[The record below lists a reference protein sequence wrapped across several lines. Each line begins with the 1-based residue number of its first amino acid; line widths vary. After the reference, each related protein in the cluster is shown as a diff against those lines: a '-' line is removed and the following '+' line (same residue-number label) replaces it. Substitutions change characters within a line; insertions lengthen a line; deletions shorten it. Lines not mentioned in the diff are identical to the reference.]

1 MRFNLTGYLRQPGKR
16 GAAAKGAE
24 MNVQVARLTTTALGA
39 VCGFLLLTVLLQ
51 YAGVG
56 RGYRWAPDDP
66 AGAPPLPGSAV
77 DDKPLKLP
85 PASEF
90 AEVEAHPLFNEDR
103 MPTPVDASEGDDSA
117 APQNPLNITLTG
129 IVSTSSVKIAMVQ
142 DKARNQSV
150 ALKVGMPLEG
160 DQASWTLVEVK
171 PRSVV
176 FRSAAN
182 ERTEVELETSVAQPA
197 KPRAGAQRAL
207 ERGDRGDR
215 GARQRQPQ
223 CNRQQTR
230 RFGRSGQAHRGPP
243 TPDARRCRQAT
254 QRERQ
259 VQAAGETTGATE
271 AVTE

>member
-1 MRFNLTGYLRQPGKR
+1 M
-16 GAAAKGAE
+16 
-24 MNVQVARLTTTALGA
+24 TTTVLGA
-39 VCGFLLLTVLLQ
+39 VCGFLVLTAILQ

-66 AGAPPLPGSAV
+66 AGAPPLPGGAI
-77 DDKPLKLP
+77 DEKPLKFP
-85 PASEF
+85 PANAF
-90 AEVEAHPLFNEDR
+90 ASVEAHPLFNEDR
-103 MPTPVDASEGDDSA
+103 KPTPIDASEAGGDASD

-182 ERTEVELETSVAQPA
+182 ERTEVELETSVAKLPA
-197 KPRAGAQRAL
+197 PPRSARPATPARPANARNDQRGSADLAKRIEERRKQMREDAEKLRNQGGKGKP
-207 ERGDRGDR
+207 
-215 GARQRQPQ
+215 
-223 CNRQQTR
+223 
-230 RFGRSGQAHRGPP
+230 PP
-243 TPDARRCRQAT
+243 KP
-254 QRERQ
+254 
-259 VQAAGETTGATE
+259 VPPKH
-271 AVTE
+271 

>member
-1 MRFNLTGYLRQPGKR
+1 
-16 GAAAKGAE
+16 

-51 YAGVG
+51 YSGVG

-66 AGAPPLPGSAV
+66 EGAPPLPGSAV

-197 KPRAGAQRAL
+197 KPAQ
-207 ERGDRGDR
+207 
-215 GARQRQPQ
+215 ARSA
-223 CNRQQTR
+223 
-230 RFGRSGQAHRGPP
+230 RSS
-243 TPDARRCRQAT
+243 
-254 QRERQ
+254 
-259 VQAAGETTGATE
+259 AATGATGARGNASPSATDNKRADSGDLAKRIE
-271 AVTE
+271 DRRRQMREDADKQRNESGKYKPPAKPPAPPKQ

>member
-1 MRFNLTGYLRQPGKR
+1 
-16 GAAAKGAE
+16 
-24 MNVQVARLTTTALGA
+24 MNVRAARLTTTALGA
-39 VCGFLLLTVLLQ
+39 VCGFLVLTALLQ

-66 AGAPPLPGSAV
+66 ASEPPLPGGAV
-77 DDKPLKLP
+77 DEKPLRFP
-85 PASEF
+85 PASSF
-90 AEVEAHPLFNEDR
+90 ASVEAHPLFNEDR
-103 MPTPVDASEGDDSA
+103 KPTPIDASGEAGDASD

-182 ERTEVELETSVAQPA
+182 ERTEVELETSVAQPPPPPRSTRPATPGKPANARDNQKGSADLA
-197 KPRAGAQRAL
+197 KRIE
-207 ERGDRGDR
+207 ERRKQMREDAEKLRNQGGK
-215 GARQRQPQ
+215 GKPPQ
-223 CNRQQTR
+223 KPV
-230 RFGRSGQAHRGPP
+230 PP
-243 TPDARRCRQAT
+243 KQ
-254 QRERQ
+254 
-259 VQAAGETTGATE
+259 
-271 AVTE
+271 

>member
-1 MRFNLTGYLRQPGKR
+1 
-16 GAAAKGAE
+16 

-77 DDKPLKLP
+77 DEKPLKLP

-197 KPRAGAQRAL
+197 KPAQ
-207 ERGDRGDR
+207 
-215 GARQRQPQ
+215 ARSA
-223 CNRQQTR
+223 
-230 RFGRSGQAHRGPP
+230 RSS
-243 TPDARRCRQAT
+243 
-254 QRERQ
+254 
-259 VQAAGETTGATE
+259 AATGATGARGSASPSAADNKRADSGDLAKRIE
-271 AVTE
+271 DRRRQMREDADKQRNESGKYKPPAKPPAPPKQ

>member
-1 MRFNLTGYLRQPGKR
+1 
-16 GAAAKGAE
+16 

-39 VCGFLLLTVLLQ
+39 ACGFLVLTALLQ

-56 RGYRWAPDDP
+56 RGYSWAPDDP
-66 AGAPPLPGSAV
+66 ASAPPLPGGGAV
-77 DDKPLKLP
+77 DEKPLKLP
-85 PASEF
+85 PASAF

-103 MPTPVDASEGDDSA
+103 KPTPIDASEGEDSA

-142 DKARNQSV
+142 DKARNQSI

-197 KPRAGAQRAL
+197 KAPPPRTARTGTPAAPGATGAHGNTSTADNK
-207 ERGDRGDR
+207 RGDSGDLAKR
-215 GARQRQPQ
+215 IEERRRQMREDADKQRNQ
-223 CNRQQTR
+223 
-230 RFGRSGQAHRGPP
+230 SGKGKPP
-243 TPDARRCRQAT
+243 PPNPPAPPKQ
-254 QRERQ
+254 
-259 VQAAGETTGATE
+259 
-271 AVTE
+271 

>member
-1 MRFNLTGYLRQPGKR
+1 
-16 GAAAKGAE
+16 
-24 MNVQVARLTTTALGA
+24 MNVRVARLTTTALGA
-39 VCGFLLLTVLLQ
+39 ACGFLLLVALLQ

-56 RGYRWAPDDP
+56 RGYGWAADDP
-66 AGAPPLPGSAV
+66 SSAPSLPGGGTV

-85 PASEF
+85 PASAF

-103 MPTPVDASEGDDSA
+103 MPTPADASDA
-117 APQNPLNITLTG
+117 NATAPLSPLNITLTG

-182 ERTEVELETSVAQPA
+182 ERTEVELETSVAQPP
-197 KPRAGAQRAL
+197 KPA
-207 ERGDRGDR
+207 
-215 GARQRQPQ
+215 PSH
-223 CNRQQTR
+223 N
-230 RFGRSGQAHRGPP
+230 
-243 TPDARRCRQAT
+243 
-254 QRERQ
+254 
-259 VQAAGETTGATE
+259 TGAKAPATAKATATGGANTKDNKRADSGDLAKRIE
-271 AVTE
+271 ERRRQMREDAENLRKQGGKGKPPPPPPPPAPPKQ